1 MTLVF
6 IIITCI
12 ISVLAFNN
20 DHLFLKMQ
28 FNPYQV
34 YHRKQYYRLIS
45 HGFIHAD
52 WMHLIVNMI
61 VLYSFGTAVE
71 TYLGRY
77 EMRGDI
83 QFSKV
88 WFTILYLVG
97 IVISSLLTLK
107 KQKDNP
113 SYNAVGASG
122 AVSAVTFCAIF
133 FAPYSEL
140 LLYAFIPI
148 PGIVFGIL
156 YLVFSQY
163 MSRRG
168 NDNINHD
175 AHFVGAVFGFLF
187 PLIIKFQFIHIFL
200 DQVLRPFIR

>member
-1 MTLVF
+1 MTIVF
-6 IIITCI
+6 IIITGI

-20 DHLFLKMQ
+20 QQLFTKMQ

-34 YHRKQYYRLIS
+34 YHRKEYYRLIS
-45 HGFIHAD
+45 HGFVHAD
-52 WMHLIVNMI
+52 WMHLIINMI
-61 VLYSFGTAVE
+61 VFYSFGTAVE
-71 TYLGRY
+71 NYFGQMEAEGY
-77 EMRGDI
+77 MR
-83 QFSKV
+83 FSKV
-88 WFTILYLVG
+88 WFTFLYLAG

-107 KQKDNP
+107 KEKENP
-113 SYNAVGASG
+113 YYNAVGASG

-133 FAPYSEL
+133 FAPYSQL
-140 LLYAFIPI
+140 LLYAIIPI

-168 NDNINHD
+168 SDNINHD

-187 PLIIKFQFIHIFL
+187 PLMIKFQFIHIFL
-200 DQVLRPFIR
+200 DQVLKPFIK